1 MLAWPGWQTR
11 LPVSI
16 GSLPPSAVILSS
28 GIRRVW
34 TRTSSPQPATR
45 PPSTGPSPVPSRGDE
60 RSGVQRA
67 GVAGACRQG
76 DRGGPPSRPVR
87 DRLGGQRDSR
97 RARRAVQGQPPAWG
111 RPSGAGQPSP
121 LGAHLDRA
129 RDPPCSGSTVA
140 MVSVWRVELGAA
152 NREARMEAG
161 LSQAGLADELGV
173 GQSSVSQWEHG
184 TTAPATRH
192 LLGLLQGLGAL
203 LVRLLP
209 GEEASAAGARG
220 AAGVASWPAGFVGGH
235 VTPLDGDGPVLVG
248 PPAMG
253 AALPGRSLA
262 ALVGPWPGPGHLSEA
277 RGVPGSSAR
286 TGGGRCRGASGT
298 GGLGA

>member
-111 RPSGAGQPSP
+111 RPSGAGPPSP
-121 LGAHLDRA
+121 PGAHRDRA
-129 RDPPCSGSTVA
+129 RDPPCPGSAVA
-140 MVSVWRVELGAA
+140 
-152 NREARMEAG
+152 
-161 LSQAGLADELGV
+161 
-173 GQSSVSQWEHG
+173 HG
-184 TTAPATRH
+184 TAAPATRH
-192 LLGLLQGLGAL
+192 LLGLLHVLGAL
-203 LVRLLP
+203 LVRLLL
-209 GEEASAAGARG
+209 GEEASAAGG
-220 AAGVASWPAGFVGGH
+220 
-235 VTPLDGDGPVLVG
+235 
-248 PPAMG
+248 
-253 AALPGRSLA
+253 
-262 ALVGPWPGPGHLSEA
+262 E
-277 RGVPGSSAR
+277 
-286 TGGGRCRGASGT
+286 GGGRRGELASRLRRGARD
-298 GGLGA
+298 AP